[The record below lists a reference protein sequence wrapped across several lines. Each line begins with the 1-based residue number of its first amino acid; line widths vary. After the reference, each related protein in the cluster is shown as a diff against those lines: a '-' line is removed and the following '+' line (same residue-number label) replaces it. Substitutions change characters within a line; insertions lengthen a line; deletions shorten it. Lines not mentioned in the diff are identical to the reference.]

1 MTELLIN
8 TIDSNLKTDIMAD
21 NEIMQVQKRTGEFE
35 EVSFDKILKRI
46 KKLSNGLH
54 INPFELTQLIIN
66 RIYNGITTAE
76 IDELAANLCAN
87 KITQHL
93 DYETLA
99 SRICISNHHKNTS
112 PSFSEVISMLW
123 NNTDIHG
130 IHTPIVNEE
139 LYNTTMKNK
148 TKINTIINY
157 ENDYKYNYF
166 GFKTLERSYLLK
178 VNGKIVERPQQML
191 MRVALS
197 IHKDNLKEAFKCYKI
212 MSEKYFTHA
221 TPTLFNMGTQKEQAF
236 SCFLLQMNS
245 DSIPGIYKTLTDCA
259 LISQHA
265 GGIGVAIH
273 KIRAKGT
280 AIRGT
285 GGISNGIVPMLKNF
299 NETARYV
306 DQGGGKRQGSFA
318 MYLEPWHADIED
330 FLMLKRNTGA
340 EELRAR
346 DLFYAMWI
354 PDLFMERVRDR
365 GNWTLMCPDECPG
378 LHNVYGDEFKA
389 LYERYET
396 EGRGRKTIPAEQIWR
411 TIIDSQIETGTPYIV
426 YKDSVNR
433 KSNQKNLGT
442 IQSSNLCVSGETL
455 ITTENGDLPIGE
467 LENQQVHVWNGE
479 NWSETTVRKTGINQ
493 KLIKV
498 IFTTYN
504 ENNDR
509 YNKITIECTPY
520 HKFYIYDEY
529 KKEIEVRANQ
539 LKSGDIIYKFKKPSF
554 SAYNNYLPEYIVHKI
569 IVDKIIDEGKIA
581 DTYCVNEPL
590 RHRAMFNGILT
601 GQCAEIVEYTAPDEH
616 AVCCLASVSLP
627 TFLKTPQLE
636 DDVQITVYTKNNCMY
651 CSASKAYLKQ
661 LGIPDEKV
669 KVINVEN
676 DLEYR
681 SILIRKLMKE
691 EVIKAECDGDA
702 CAIPEN
708 PSFTLPQIWI
718 GDKYI
723 GGYEQLLKELRL
735 TYDYDGLI
743 ETTKQVTRNLNKLID
758 YNYYPVPETETSN
771 RRHRPIGVGV
781 QGLAD
786 VFAKFH
792 IPFDS
797 DEALELSAKI
807 AEAMY
812 LGAAQASMELARKR
826 KKHVQEYR
834 RLIKKISTMEK
845 EIEINNQKTT
855 EEDFCHPLFCMP
867 PGLDEDNIPT
877 ELEIQDENE
886 RLCEEIKEAK
896 KQVEQLKKEYFIYQ
910 DEVDKLPMGLAG
922 AYSTFVG
929 SPASEGKLQFDL
941 WREEQ
946 PLRFEPVFQEEWK
959 QLKEDIKKHGMRN
972 SLLMAMMP
980 TASTSQILGN
990 NECIEPYTN
999 NIYKRRV
1006 NAGEFT
1012 VINNHLITDLIN
1024 LGIWNNDL
1032 KDKIIAANGS
1042 IQEISAIPKFIR
1054 RLYKTVW
1061 EIKQKWLID
1070 HAVVRSPYVCQ
1081 TQSMNLFISSPT
1093 PKVINAMHFY
1103 AWKSGLKT
1111 GIYYLRS
1118 LAKTQAQKFSIDLEK
1133 LKKGQEE
1140 PIVEEEEICLACSA

>member
-1 MTELLIN
+1 MTTIIN
-8 TIDSNLKTDIMAD
+8 KEFNSSSDKLSIM
-21 NEIMQVQKRTGEFE
+21 NETEIMQVQKRTGELE

-54 INPFELTQLIIN
+54 INPFQLTQSIIE
-66 RIYNGITTAE
+66 RIYNGISTAE
-76 IDELAANLCAN
+76 IDELASNLCAN
-87 KITQHL
+87 KITQHP
-93 DYETLA
+93 DYGVLA
-99 SRICISNHHKNTS
+99 SRIAISNHHKNTS
-112 PSFSEVISMLW
+112 PSFSEVITMLW

-130 IHTPIVNEE
+130 IHTPIINEG
-139 LYNTTMKNK
+139 LYKTTMANK
-148 TKINTIINY
+148 TKINSIINY
-157 ENDYKYNYF
+157 ECDYNYNYF

-178 VNGKIVERPQQML
+178 IKGRVVERPQQML

-212 MSEKYFTHA
+212 MSEMYFTHA
-221 TPTLFNMGTQKEQAF
+221 TPTLFNMGTRKEQAF
-236 SCFLLQMNS
+236 SCFLLQIQD
-245 DSIPGIYKTLTDCA
+245 DSILGIYKTLTDCA

-265 GGIGVAIH
+265 GGIGVALH
-273 KIRAKGT
+273 KIRAKGSS
-280 AIRGT
+280 IRGT
-285 GGISNGIVPMLKNF
+285 GGVSNGIVPMLKNF

-306 DQGGGKRQGSFA
+306 DQGGGKRNGSFA

-346 DLFYAMWI
+346 DLFYAMWV
-354 PDLFMERVRDR
+354 PDLFMERVRDG

-378 LHNVYGDEFKA
+378 LFNVYGDEFKA
-389 LYERYET
+389 LYERYES
-396 EGRGRKTIPAEQIWR
+396 EGRGRRTIPAEQIWR

-426 YKDSVNR
+426 YKDAVNR

-455 ITTENGDLPIGE
+455 ITTENGDLPIAD
-467 LENQQVHVWNGE
+467 LENKQVLVWNGE
-479 NWSETTVRKTGINQ
+479 EWSETIVRKTGVNQ
-493 KLIKV
+493 ELVKV
-498 IFTTYN
+498 VFTTYD
-504 ENNDR
+504 ENSDK
-509 YNKITIECTPY
+509 YNKIIIECTPY
-520 HKFYIYDEY
+520 HKFYIYDERQ
-529 KKEIEVRANQ
+529 KEFEVRANQ
-539 LKSGDIIYKFKKPSF
+539 LKPGDIIYKFKKPSF
-554 SAYNNYLPEYIVHKI
+554 SAYNHYLPEYISYNI
-569 IVDKIIDEGKIA
+569 IVDEIIDEGKMA

-616 AVCCLASVSLP
+616 AVCCLASVALP
-627 TFLKTPQLE
+627 AFLKTPQLE
-636 DDVQITVYTKNNCMY
+636 DREKITLYTKNNCMY
-651 CSASKAYLKQ
+651 CEASKNYLKQ
-661 LGIPDEKV
+661 IGISQEQVNMVNIEEYPDE
-669 KVINVEN
+669 
-676 DLEYR
+676 R
-681 SILIRKLMKE
+681 STLIRKLMKE
-691 EVIKAECDGDA
+691 EVITADCEGDT
-702 CAIPEN
+702 CIIPEN

-718 GDKYI
+718 GERYV
-723 GGYEQLLKELRL
+723 GGYEQLLQSVRL
-735 TYDYDGLI
+735 TYDYTGLI

-786 VFAKFH
+786 VFAKLH
-792 IPFDS
+792 IAFDS
-797 DEALELSAKI
+797 EEALELTARIS
-807 AEAMY
+807 ESMY
-812 LGAAQASMELARKR
+812 FGAAQASMELARKR
-826 KKHVQEYR
+826 KKHVQDYR
-834 RLIKKISTMEK
+834 RLLKKISTMEK
-845 EIEINNQKTT
+845 EIEINEQKTT
-855 EEDFCHPLFCMP
+855 EEDFNDPLFCMP
-867 PGLDEDNIPT
+867 PGTDEDNIPS
-877 ELEIQDENE
+877 EIDIQNENE
-886 RLCEEIKEAK
+886 RLFEEIKETK

-910 DEVDKLPMGLAG
+910 DEIDKLPMGLAG
-922 AYSTFVG
+922 AYSTFIG

-946 PLRFEPVFQEEWK
+946 SLRFEPTLTEEWK
-959 QLKEDIKKHGMRN
+959 QLKEDIKKHGLRN

-1012 VINNHLITDLIN
+1012 IINNHLITDLIN
-1024 LGIWNNDL
+1024 LGIWNQEL

-1042 IQEISAIPKFIR
+1042 VQAITAIPKFIR

-1061 EIKQKWLID
+1061 EIKQKWVID
-1070 HAVVRSPYVCQ
+1070 HAIVRSPYVCQ

-1133 LKKGQEE
+1133 LKKSA
-1140 PIVEEEEICLACSA
+1140 EEEDEICIACSA